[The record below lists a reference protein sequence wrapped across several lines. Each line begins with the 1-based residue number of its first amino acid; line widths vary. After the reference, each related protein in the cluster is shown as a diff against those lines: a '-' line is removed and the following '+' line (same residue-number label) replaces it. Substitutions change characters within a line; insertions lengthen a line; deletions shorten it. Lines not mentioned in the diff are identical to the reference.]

1 MIWTDWGS
9 APKIEKASLSGQQ
22 RVAIVTKEVYW
33 PNGIDLDRG
42 GKRVYWVDAGYDR
55 VESVDYNG
63 DNRKL
68 LFERHSLHPFGMTL
82 IPPFLFFTDW
92 VTYRE
97 LHMLDA
103 TTGEVLKSFSINGGR
118 PMGIVA
124 YDSGRQPAGNLK
136 EAIGY
141 SWIRF
146 PSSNIV
152 GNHLWKSRGIDD
164 VLDIIVALSL
174 GAFHKEDIKWR
185 LATLSLLCLPWV
197 RALKN
202 IFRSWRADVHFKNIF
217 PLSTQKKSLQTR
229 RYMVNKAISRTTT
242 FFSVHTFHDQSPKF
256 VFLFRIW
263 IKVYEE
269 VEVKIVSG
277 VGVQLMK

>member
-68 LFERHSLHPFGMTL
+68 LFERHSLHPFGVAL

-92 VTYRE
+92 VTDRE

-103 TTGEVLKSFSINGGR
+103 TTGDLLKSFSINGGR

-136 EAIGY
+136 EAISY
-141 SWIRF
+141 S
-146 PSSNIV
+146 
-152 GNHLWKSRGIDD
+152 
-164 VLDIIVALSL
+164 
-174 GAFHKEDIKWR
+174 
-185 LATLSLLCLPWV
+185 
-197 RALKN
+197 
-202 IFRSWRADVHFKNIF
+202 
-217 PLSTQKKSLQTR
+217 
-229 RYMVNKAISRTTT
+229 
-242 FFSVHTFHDQSPKF
+242 
-256 VFLFRIW
+256 
-263 IKVYEE
+263 
-269 VEVKIVSG
+269 
-277 VGVQLMK
+277 

>member
-42 GKRVYWVDAGYDR
+42 GKRVFWVDAGYDR
-55 VESVDYNG
+55 VESVDYSGN
-63 DNRKL
+63 NRSL
-68 LFERHSLHPFGMTL
+68 LFQMRSLHPFGVAL

-92 VTYRE
+92 VTDRE

-103 TTGEVLKSFSINGGR
+103 TTGDLLKSFSINGGR

-141 SWIRF
+141 S
-146 PSSNIV
+146 
-152 GNHLWKSRGIDD
+152 
-164 VLDIIVALSL
+164 
-174 GAFHKEDIKWR
+174 
-185 LATLSLLCLPWV
+185 
-197 RALKN
+197 
-202 IFRSWRADVHFKNIF
+202 
-217 PLSTQKKSLQTR
+217 
-229 RYMVNKAISRTTT
+229 
-242 FFSVHTFHDQSPKF
+242 
-256 VFLFRIW
+256 
-263 IKVYEE
+263 
-269 VEVKIVSG
+269 
-277 VGVQLMK
+277 